1 MLIFILS
8 FLATVIISFC
18 FFKSKFWENRYL
30 VLLIGSGVALAATL
44 TTNLFVRGHLETRT
58 ETIWTKPLHTFYL
71 PDSLF
76 LSTISYIDIIG
87 ANDSCATTKTQT
99 SFLVNYDWYNDH
111 PKEEFWRDT
120 TKYQRPVS
128 IVLYTMDKKGK
139 DRYFGVFK
147 SKYKQSCYGYKSTYL
162 ASSGND
168 TLMYVS
174 KKKLVYSVPPSNWI
188 TGFSFPR
195 KETATVLYIPPKEY
209 AMIPD
214 SLIRKLPF

>member
-8 FLATVIISFC
+8 FIVTSIVSLC

-30 VLLIGSGVALAATL
+30 VLFIGSGVALVATL
-44 TTNLFVRGHLETRT
+44 TTNLFVRGHLERRT
-58 ETIWTKPLHTFYL
+58 ETIWTKPLYTIYL

-76 LSTISYIDIIG
+76 LSTISYIDIVG

-111 PKEEFWRDT
+111 AKEEFWKDT

-139 DRYFGVFK
+139 NRYFGVFK
-147 SKYKQSCYGYKSTYL
+147 SKYKQANYGYNVTYV

-168 TLMYVS
+168 TIAYVT
-174 KKKLVYSVPPSNWI
+174 KRKLVYSVPPSNWI

-195 KETATVLYIPPKEY
+195 IKTATVLYIPPNEY
-209 AMIPD
+209 TLIPD

>member
-1 MLIFILS
+1 
-8 FLATVIISFC
+8 
-18 FFKSKFWENRYL
+18 L
-30 VLLIGSGVALAATL
+30 VLLIGSGVALVATL
-44 TTNLFVRGHLETRT
+44 TTNLFVRGHLERKI
-58 ETIWTKPLHTFYL
+58 ETVWTQPIYTFYL

-76 LSTISYIDIIG
+76 LSTITYVTDTLG
-87 ANDSCATTKTQT
+87 NTEAET

-111 PKEEFWRDT
+111 PKEEFWKDS

-139 DRYFGVFK
+139 NRYFGVFK
-147 SKYKQSCYGYKSTYL
+147 TKYKQNYYDYDNTYVV
-162 ASSGND
+162 SSDND
-168 TLMYVS
+168 TLRYVT

-195 KETATVLYIPPKEY
+195 IKTATVLYIPPKEY